1 MVYRGAE
8 PLHSQLIR
16 TARQVNDAKP
26 DWVLSQVKQ
35 QLADCLN
42 STSQR
47 AADITIAC
55 FGLAFKADVD
65 DLRESPALQVV
76 RMISEWHQ
84 GPLLAVEP
92 NITGLPASLSAVTLT
107 DSDTAL
113 QQADILV
120 MLVDHQPFKG
130 IDKQQLAGR
139 RIVDTRGLWT

>member
-1 MVYRGAE
+1 MKS
-8 PLHSQLIR
+8 PSH
-16 TARQVNDAKP
+16 
-26 DWVLSQVKQ
+26 
-35 QLADCLN
+35 LAAY
-42 STSQR
+42 TTF
-47 AADITIAC
+47 AF
-55 FGLAFKADVD
+55 FGLALKADVD